1 MQMQFDGAVIKEGNV
16 TFAIAVVKPS
26 ALASSD
32 IESLRKDFSRVF
44 QNIPVVFM
52 AQNAQGTP
60 RYSGRRDLVN
70 FISRVPLSRIP
81 WKKYNINF
89 YY

>member
-1 MQMQFDGAVIKEGNV
+1 MKMQFDGAIIKEGKV

-26 ALASSD
+26 VFASSD
-32 IESLRKDFSRVF
+32 IENLRKDFSRSF
-44 QNIPVVFM
+44 GNLPVVLM

-60 RYSGRRDLVN
+60 RYSGRRDIVN
-70 FISRVPLSRIP
+70 FISKVPLSHIP
-81 WKKYNINF
+81 WKKYTINF

>member
-16 TFAIAVVKPS
+16 TFAIAVVKPY

>member
-1 MQMQFDGAVIKEGNV
+1 MQMQFDGAVIKKGNV

>member
-1 MQMQFDGAVIKEGNV
+1 MQFDGAVIKEGNV

-81 WKKYNINF
+81 RKKYNINF
-89 YY
+89 